1 MQLRFSQL
9 ILILFVASTVE
20 FASAEPVD
28 FVRDVQPILVKHCI
42 VCHGPGKQESGYR
55 IDLFESLI
63 RGGESET
70 VAVVTADIGQS
81 HLIARVTSNDPLV
94 KMPPKGTGLENKEIE
109 TLKAWIRDGA
119 KGPSHI
125 ITNANT
131 EHWSFQS
138 IHSPPLP
145 PTTSS
150 NADDNAVDA
159 FIHAKLHEL
168 GLDHSVKTDR
178 NTLIRRLY
186 LVMLGLT
193 PTPQEVRE
201 FVDDQ
206 NDDAYSRL
214 VERVLASPHY
224 GERWAQHWLDC
235 VRYAESTG
243 YEINRRITNIYPYRD
258 YVIQAFNDDKP
269 YDQFIREQIAGDF
282 YKQDAATGFLVAGPH
297 DTNPSPDPRLTAMQY
312 QDGHDEIIKTV
323 SAVTMG
329 LTIGCAR
336 CHDHKFDPISQED
349 YYRFQAAFA
358 GISYGTRRQQGKEND
373 RMLNEAKSLE
383 VQLTSL
389 REKAAQLRDRHQLFE
404 PIDLRE
410 YDEEFPSVLTD
421 TIQFKINAT
430 NDGNAPELD
439 DIEIWAKTANDA
451 PSINVAHRDRGATA
465 TSSVTAKGNQ
475 GKSADLLLDGSRQ
488 LLLYFKAGTTTDVWI
503 QIHLDKPYSIDR
515 ITIKP
520 RGRAV
525 PVDYEIQVKTNDEQ
539 WRTIINSKTRYP
551 HLTDTRSADAMKL
564 SGLTPEAIATIVDNT
579 SQLRKLTQTYERLKA
594 GPQIYVG
601 KIQAPRVT
609 HLMIGGDPQKPGKV
623 VEPGFLSVLEPRQP
637 DITNTEQA
645 RRLSLAEQIA
655 SSNNPLTAR
664 VITNR
669 IWQHIFGTGIVDTP
683 SDFGINGSLPTHPE
697 LLDYLASYLIRKD
710 WSLKELH
717 RLILHSATFQ
727 QSSES
732 NTAAHA
738 LDSSNRLLWR
748 FPPQRLEGEAI
759 RDSILRASGKLNP
772 KQFGPPFQFFEKETS
787 PFSKKVPLTEFTEE
801 GWRRMIYGEKIRLES
816 VGIFGAFDCPDSSQM
831 TPKRTVSTSAI
842 QALSL
847 FNSHFVS
854 RHGQFMA
861 DEAQA
866 THPNDVV
873 DQVNL
878 LFLRTLARKPSKPE
892 LEAVLPLVKSQGL
905 ASLGRVL
912 FNLNEFVFIN

>member
-1 MQLRFSQL
+1 MQLRIPHFFL
-9 ILILFVASTVE
+9 VLLVTSTADH
-20 FASAEPVD
+20 ASAESVD

-55 IDLFESLI
+55 VDRFATLMK
-63 RGGESET
+63 GGESET
-70 VAVVTADIGQS
+70 AAVVMADIEQS
-81 HLIARVTSNDPLV
+81 HLIARVTSKDPLV
-94 KMPPKGTGLENKEIE
+94 RMPPKGTGLDNKEIE

-125 ITNANT
+125 VSNANT
-131 EHWSFQS
+131 EHWSFQT

-145 PTTSS
+145 PSAS
-150 NADDNAVDA
+150 PNAIDNAVDA
-159 FIHAKLHEL
+159 FVLSKLHQA
-168 GLDHSVKTDR
+168 GLDHSVQADR
-178 NTLIRRLY
+178 NALIRRMY
-186 LVMLGLT
+186 LVMLGLI

-201 FVDDQ
+201 FVEDQ
-206 NDDAYSRL
+206 KPDAYSRL

-235 VRYAESTG
+235 VRSAESTG

-258 YVIQAFNDDKP
+258 YVIQAFNNDKP

-282 YKQDAATGFLVAGPH
+282 YQQDAATGFLVAGPH

-358 GISYGTRRQQGKEND
+358 GLSYGTRRQQGPEND
-373 RMLNEAKSLE
+373 RMLKEAQALE
-383 VQLTSL
+383 VELTSL
-389 REKAAQLRDRHQLFE
+389 REQAAQLRDKHQLLE

-410 YDEEFPSVLTD
+410 YDEDFPSVTTD

-430 NDGNAPELD
+430 NDGTAPELD
-439 DIEIWAKTANDA
+439 DIEIWAESGNET
-451 PSINVAHRDRGATA
+451 PRINVAHRDHGATA
-465 TSSVTAKGNQ
+465 TSSETAKGNQ
-475 GKSADLLLDGSRQ
+475 GKSADLLLDGTRQ
-488 LLLYFKAGTTTDVWI
+488 LLLYFKAATTTDVWI
-503 QIHLDKPYSIDR
+503 QIHLAKSYPIDR

-525 PVDYEIQVKTNDEQ
+525 PVDYEIQVKTDDEQ
-539 WRTIINSKTRYP
+539 WRTIVNSQARYP
-551 HLTDTRSADAMKL
+551 HLTDSRTADTMKL
-564 SGLTPEAIATIVDNT
+564 TGLTPESVATIVENT
-579 SQLRKLTQTYERLKA
+579 SALRKLTQTYDRLKA

-609 HLMIGGDPQKPGKV
+609 HLMIGGDPQKPGKI
-623 VEPGFLSVLEPRQP
+623 VEPGFLSVFQAENP
-637 DITNTEQA
+637 DITDTEQS

-697 LLDYLASYLIRKD
+697 LLDYMASYLIRKN

-717 RLILHSATFQ
+717 RLILHSATFR
-727 QSSES
+727 QSSET
-732 NTAAHA
+732 NAAAHK
-738 LDSSNRLLWR
+738 LDSSTRLLWR
-748 FPPQRLEGEAI
+748 FPPRRLEGEAI
-759 RDSILRASGKLNP
+759 RDSILRASGKLNA

-787 PFSKKVPLTEFTEE
+787 PFSKKVPLAEFTEE

-847 FNSHFVS
+847 FNSQFVS

-861 DEAQA
+861 LEAQ
-866 THPNDVV
+866 TMHPNDVV
-873 DQVNL
+873 EQINL
-878 LFLRTLARKPSKPE
+878 LFLRALARKPSKPE
-892 LEAVLPLVKSQGL
+892 LEAVLPLVEEQGL
-905 ASLGRVL
+905 DALGRVL